1 MNRHQLSTV
10 KIEMDYSE
18 PLIELREWER
28 KYTEAMRNKKPEQAK
43 VAAMKM
49 IRLAV
54 DLLEIAEN

>member
-1 MNRHQLSTV
+1 MT
-10 KIEMDYSE
+10 DYSL

-28 KYTEAMRNKKPEQAK
+28 TYAEAMRYKHPEHAK

-54 DLLEIAEN
+54 DLLEIAEQK

>member
-1 MNRHQLSTV
+1 
-10 KIEMDYSE
+10 MDYSE

-28 KYTEAMRNKKPEQAK
+28 KYAQAMRDRKPEQAK

-54 DLLEIAEN
+54 DLLEIAEGK